1 MKQLTKTLFI
11 TIFIIS
17 TSSCSSLSPYKVPIV
32 QGNIWEEDDIK
43 KIKVGLT
50 KDQVEFIFGT
60 AVVKDP
66 FRDYRWDYFNSVQ
79 IGEKLIQE
87 NKLTIYFDNN
97 GLVERWIIEKLSD
110 N

>member
-1 MKQLTKTLFI
+1 MKQLTTTFFI
-11 TIFIIS
+11 TIFIMS
-17 TSSCSSLSPYKVPIV
+17 TTSCSSFSPYKVPII
-32 QGNIWEEDDIK
+32 QGNIWEEDDIE

-50 KDQVEFIFGT
+50 KDQVEFIFGA
-60 AVVKDP
+60 AVIKDP

-79 IGEKLIQE
+79 IGEKVMQE

-110 N
+110 